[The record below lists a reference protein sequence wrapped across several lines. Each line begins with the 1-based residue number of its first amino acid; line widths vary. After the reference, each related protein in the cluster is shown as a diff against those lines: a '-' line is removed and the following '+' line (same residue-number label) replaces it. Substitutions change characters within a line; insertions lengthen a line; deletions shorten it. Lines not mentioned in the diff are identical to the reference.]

1 MCPSPPWF
9 HHLERRLL
17 PGLLGLFWA
26 ALIGGCATTTT
37 PSAPSEAPVAT
48 SLELSPEFVP
58 VVRYGRYTLVELVP
72 DAAQRD
78 LLLQV
83 VDIAMP
89 DTLHATVGDA
99 LSYVLL
105 RSGYGLCSKADVQA
119 LHVMPL
125 PAAHYRM
132 GPLVLRDALLTLTG
146 PAWDLQVD
154 DGARQICFVRAAPPT
169 LHLEEP
175 LRPQPDDVPAA
186 ETFPIATEGQP

>member
-1 MCPSPPWF
+1 MSPSTSYVLGATIALF
-9 HHLERRLL
+9 SVLL
-17 PGLLGLFWA
+17 S
-26 ALIGGCATTTT
+26 GCATSIGRDPVPLTAQAPDMAEAYE
-37 PSAPSEAPVAT
+37 PSPT
-48 SLELSPEFVP
+48 FTP

-78 LLLQV
+78 LLLQI
-83 VDIAMP
+83 VDVAIP
-89 DTLHATVGDA
+89 DTLHATVSDA
-99 LSYVLL
+99 LRYVLL

-125 PAAHYRM
+125 PAAHYRL

-154 DGARQICFVRAAPPT
+154 DGARQVCFVRAAAPT
-169 LHLEEP
+169 LHLERP
-175 LRPQPDDVPAA
+175 SRPQPDDVPAA